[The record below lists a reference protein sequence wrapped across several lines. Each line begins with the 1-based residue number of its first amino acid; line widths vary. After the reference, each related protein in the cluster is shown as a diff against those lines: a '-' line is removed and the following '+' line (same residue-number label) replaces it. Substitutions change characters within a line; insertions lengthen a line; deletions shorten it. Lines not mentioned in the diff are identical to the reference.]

1 MDVTFTSSV
10 SRVCGIIVQT
20 EMDSIYENFEVFSVS
35 LSVVDVRV
43 RLGANKIIRITD
55 RQSKLEITDF
65 LSIVPAS
72 TGAVISLV
80 NQTIV
85 QNEGDGDVS
94 VCARLDS
101 PVGGTE
107 KEIFITLNNSE
118 LILRSHMMFPLQTF
132 LIKFFLFHTF
142 S

>member
-1 MDVTFTSSV
+1 MNSDYEHLTMDVTFTSSV

-65 LSIVPAS
+65 LSI
-72 TGAVISLV
+72 LFLLL
-80 NQTIV
+80 Q
-85 QNEGDGDVS
+85 
-94 VCARLDS
+94 
-101 PVGGTE
+101 
-107 KEIFITLNNSE
+107 E
-118 LILRSHMMFPLQTF
+118 L
-132 LIKFFLFHTF
+132 
-142 S
+142 

>member
-1 MDVTFTSSV
+1 MDL
-10 SRVCGIIVQT
+10 
-20 EMDSIYENFEVFSVS
+20 IYEHNEVFSVN
-35 LSVVDVRV
+35 LSVDASANPRV
-43 RLGANKIIRITD
+43 RLGASKTIRITD
-55 RQSKLEITDF
+55 GQSKLEITDF

-118 LILRSHMMFPLQTF
+118 LVLRSHIMFPLQT
-132 LIKFFLFHTF
+132 LIFFSFILFSYFFL